1 MLNTGQQTDTGS
13 YKILI
18 VDDDPNVRRLLND
31 TLKLKGYQIL
41 TAKDG
46 SEAFTRLKQEPVN
59 LVLSDLRLPNIS
71 GLEVLKKVKADYPLT
86 EVIILTGNASLDS
99 AIESTNMGAFSYLQK
114 PYEMDQLL
122 LHIRRAIEKQQAEE
136 KILKHSIELKKINS
150 ELKALYEI
158 SLIISRTIDIDK
170 LFSDI
175 TDSISGI
182 EVFNFVQ
189 KSILFLVDQNRT
201 RLVSLGRSK
210 IELESCNNI
219 NIGDCLCGLAVKNSE
234 IIIAKNCQE
243 DKRHTR
249 ESHTRESHPK
259 APHGHII
266 VPLIAVNKIEGVLC
280 LFTQPDTEPDERV
293 LTLLS
298 TIGNQIGIAIENLK
312 LYEEAKSFSFHDPLT
327 GLANRRLLQVQF
339 EKSFEGAK
347 RYEKP
352 LSIIMLDI
360 DHFKKYND
368 TYGHV
373 EGDKLLVSIAN
384 ILLKELRSPDYI
396 FRYGGEEFLIMLPE
410 TDVKNAGIVAER
422 LRKAIASQLNVTV
435 SLGISFYHQSI
446 QTGEKL
452 IHHADTALYKAKQN
466 GRNRVEINL
475 QQGEIQK

>member
-1 MLNTGQQTDTGS
+1 MLKTMQKTETGT

-18 VDDDPNVRRLLND
+18 VDDDPNVRKVLCD
-31 TLKLKGYQIL
+31 ILKRKGYAIL
-41 TAKDG
+41 TAKNG
-46 SEAFTRLKQEPVN
+46 TEAITILEENSFN
-59 LVLSDLRLPNIS
+59 LVLSDLGLPDIS
-71 GLEVLKKVKADYPLT
+71 GLEVLQRVKTDYPFT

-99 AIESTNMGAFSYLQK
+99 AIESTNKGAFSYLQK
-114 PYEMDQLL
+114 PYEIDQLL
-122 LHIRRAIEKQQAEE
+122 LHIKRAIEKQQAEE
-136 KILKHSIELKKINS
+136 KILKHSIDLKKINS

-158 SLIISRTIDIDK
+158 SLIISRTFDVDK

-175 TDSISGI
+175 TNAISRI
-182 EVFNFVQ
+182 EAFNFVQ
-189 KSILFLVDQNRT
+189 KSIIFLADQNRT
-201 RLVSLGRSK
+201 RLVSPGRSK
-210 IELESCNNI
+210 IESESCNNI

-243 DKRHTR
+243 DKRHTM
-249 ESHTRESHPK
+249 ESHQK

-266 VPLIAVNKIEGVLC
+266 IPLIAVNKIEGVLC
-280 LFTQPDTEPDERV
+280 LFTQQDTEPDERT

-327 GLANRRLLQVQF
+327 GLANRRLLQIQF

-360 DHFKKYND
+360 DHFKEYND
-368 TYGHV
+368 TYGHI

-384 ILLKELRSPDYI
+384 ILLNDLRSPDYI

-410 TDVKNAGIVAER
+410 TNAKNAGIVAER
-422 LRKAIASQLNVTV
+422 LRKIVASQLNVTV
-435 SLGISFYHQSI
+435 SLGISSYHQSI
-446 QTGEKL
+446 QTGEEM

-475 QQGEIQK
+475 QQGEIKK